1 MINNTELLIKAQELR
16 KKLEVDQDSPID
28 IFALVHSIENLTLVF
43 YPMGNNIS
51 GMCIKDDFGD
61 AIIAISSQKT
71 FGRPCFSLAQ
81 ELYHLYYDDEMTTV
95 CSSPLGAGST
105 IEKTADQFASYF
117 LIPPLALRTKI
128 LDLKK
133 NRSISNI
140 GINEV
145 VFLEQY
151 FSVSR
156 QAILN
161 RLVNEKELK
170 PSLAESMKTNVIL
183 YAKSLGYSSE
193 LYLPLPREKQYGT
206 YGQIGRAHV

>member
-28 IFALVHSIENLTLVF
+28 IFALVRSIENLTLVF
-43 YPMGNNIS
+43 YSMGNNIS

-61 AIIAISSQKT
+61 AIIAIWSQKT
-71 FGRPCFSLAQ
+71 FGRQCFSLAQ
-81 ELYHLYYDDEMTTV
+81 KLYHLYYDDEMTTV

-145 VFLEQY
+145 VFFRTIL
-151 FSVSR
+151 FS
-156 QAILN
+156 
-161 RLVNEKELK
+161 
-170 PSLAESMKTNVIL
+170 
-183 YAKSLGYSSE
+183 
-193 LYLPLPREKQYGT
+193 
-206 YGQIGRAHV
+206 